1 MDPYTILGIRKGAS
15 ADEIKKAYRRL
26 ARMHHPDKGG
36 NEEMFKKIQGAY
48 DSLESSEPSKS
59 AEPTAE
65 QSTSTEIVP
74 KAEGELGQ
82 VRNMIHKAKLK
93 TVNIGIN
100 PDSKLR
106 RMGNFM
112 VMKPLKPNMMDEYQ
126 DRMIRQRE
134 GGIKRVPVAQSGGV
148 SGMMYRRSH
157 YE

>member
-36 NEEMFKKIQGAY
+36 SEEMFKKIQNAY
-48 DSLESSEPSKS
+48 DSLESSEP
-59 AEPTAE
+59 APAPTE

-74 KAEGELGQ
+74 KAEGEVGQ
-82 VRNMIHKAKLK
+82 VRNVIHKAKLK
-93 TVNIGIN
+93 TVNVGIN

-134 GGIKRVPVAQSGGV
+134 GGIKRVPVAQAGAV
-148 SGMMYRRSH
+148 SGAAYRRAQN
-157 YE
+157 E